1 MNALPN
7 DMIVYLS
14 SFFNLSRSTPFDSE
28 SAFVFTKGD
37 VTPFPSLNNASL
49 TTTKT
54 LESTRHSFLLAYIQ

>member
-1 MNALPN
+1 MNALPIY
-7 DMIVYLS
+7 MIVYLS
-14 SFFNLSRSTPFDSE
+14 SFFNHSRSTPFDSE
-28 SAFVFTKGD
+28 SAFVFTECD

>member
-1 MNALPN
+1 MNTLSIY
-7 DMIVYLS
+7 MMVCIS